1 MRSNNRENI
10 EKLLSLF
17 MEGMTTVEEEA
28 QLANYFRSEKE
39 IPKEWKDF
47 QTMFAYF
54 DNGMQGAPIADRRTD
69 ETIGKSSLS
78 WHRWVAAACLLLA
91 VGLAFY
97 WIRGNLNDKPVADCT
112 TEQHPIRTE
121 AKVSAVSAEERHVAM
136 EEKVGK
142 SSPIV
147 GQQSARDSETV
158 APKPVESKEKSPA
171 EHTNAKP
178 EASDYQQ
185 EIAKEMAAIDA
196 SIIEARLKVGD
207 AVMQASG
214 FDVVF
219 NEDGTTEYKRKDSE
233 NQNIIAL

>member
-1 MRSNNRENI
+1 
-10 EKLLSLF
+10 
-17 MEGMTTVEEEA
+17 
-28 QLANYFRSEKE
+28 
-39 IPKEWKDF
+39 
-47 QTMFAYF
+47 
-54 DNGMQGAPIADRRTD
+54 
-69 ETIGKSSLS
+69 
-78 WHRWVAAACLLLA
+78 
-91 VGLAFY
+91 
-97 WIRGNLNDKPVADCT
+97 
-112 TEQHPIRTE
+112 
-121 AKVSAVSAEERHVAM
+121 M

-147 GQQSARDSETV
+147 GQQSARGSEIV
-158 APKPVESKEKSPA
+158 VQKPVENKEKSPA

-219 NEDGTTEYKRKDSE
+219 NEDGTTEYKRTDSE